1 MTHPTRTLV
10 TAYLAALVCFLA
22 MDACWL
28 SLMGPRFYAPALGPL
43 MAPEV
48 GWLAAVLFYPAYIAG
63 LIYFAV
69 LPALKSGQPGAA
81 RQALQ
86 ALRRG
91 SLLGLLAYATYDL
104 TNQSTLRD
112 WPWSVTGVDM
122 AWGAVVSGAA
132 SGFGAYVAS
141 RFASRLT
148 SPPARRTPSR

>member
-1 MTHPTRTLV
+1 MTHSPRTLL
-10 TAYLAALVCFLA
+10 TAYLAALLCFLA

-43 MAPEV
+43 MAPAV

-69 LPALKSGQPGAA
+69 LPALESAQPSV
-81 RQALQ
+81 ALQ

-112 WPWSVTGVDM
+112 WPWSVTLVDM

-148 SPPARRTPSR
+148 SRPARRTPSR

>member
-1 MTHPTRTLV
+1 MTHPARTLV

-69 LPALKSGQPGAA
+69 LPALESGQSGA
-81 RQALQ
+81 ALQ

-104 TNQSTLRD
+104 TNQSTLLG
-112 WPWSVTGVDM
+112 WPWAVTGVDM
-122 AWGAVVSGAA
+122 AWGGVVSGAA
-132 SGFGAYVAS
+132 SYASARITLRFTSPSTSRPAS
-141 RFASRLT
+141 RT
-148 SPPARRTPSR
+148 SSP

>member
-1 MTHPTRTLV
+1 MTTHAPRTLI
-10 TAYLAALVCFLA
+10 TAYLVATACFLA

-28 SLMGPRFYAPALGPL
+28 SLMGPRFYAPALKPL

-69 LPALKSGQPGAA
+69 LPALESREPNTT
-81 RQALQ
+81 

-104 TNQSTLRD
+104 TNQSTLLG
-112 WPWSVTGVDM
+112 WPWSVTVVDM
-122 AWGAVVSGAA
+122 AWGAVVSGTACYAA
-132 SGFGAYVAS
+132 ARISSG
-141 RFASRLT
+141 LT
-148 SPPARRTPSR
+148 SRPSRQRSGQ